1 MEKTYDMETN
11 EKKQRILIVDDE
23 EDIREIL
30 HFNLENEGY
39 EIDQA
44 ESAEEALNVLND
56 SHNLILLDVMMGG
69 MSGFKLAQ
77 LLRKSGNNVPIVF
90 LTAKNTENDLLS
102 GFSIG
107 GDDYISK
114 PFSVKEVIARI
125 KTILK
130 RAGSAK
136 EEKSASQNIVVDG
149 LEIDLEKKIVHVNE
163 EAVEL
168 THKEFNILVLL
179 VQNPGKIYTRTD
191 ILDKAWSDNSIVLD
205 RTVDVHIT
213 RLRKKIGEYGK
224 YIISRTG
231 YGYSFSQK

>member
-1 MEKTYDMETN
+1 METN
-11 EKKQRILIVDDE
+11 NLPQHILIVDDE
-23 EDIREIL
+23 EDIRDIL
-30 HFNLENEGY
+30 QFNLENEGFI
-39 EIDQA
+39 IDQA
-44 ESAEEALNVLND
+44 SSAEEALNVLNETH
-56 SHNLILLDVMMGG
+56 SLLLLDVMMGG

-77 LLRKSGNNVPIVF
+77 LLRKSGNEVPIIF

-107 GDDYISK
+107 ADDYISK
-114 PFSVKEVIARI
+114 PFSVKEVIARV
-125 KTILK
+125 KSILK
-130 RAGSAK
+130 RASMKAEAK
-136 EEKSASQNIVVDG
+136 AANPKIVVEGLVIDMESKTVEVDG
-149 LEIDLEKKIVHVNE
+149 ES
-163 EAVEL
+163 VEL

-179 VQNPGKIYTRTD
+179 VQNAGKIYTRTD

-224 YIISRTG
+224 YIVSRTG

>member
-11 EKKQRILIVDDE
+11 EIKQRILIVDDE
-23 EDIREIL
+23 EDIRDIL

-44 ESAEEALNVLND
+44 ESAEEALNILND
-56 SHNLILLDVMMGG
+56 KHDLILLDVMMGG

-77 LLRKSGNNVPIVF
+77 LLRKSGNLVPIVF

-114 PFSVKEVIARI
+114 PFSVKEVIARV

-130 RAGSAK
+130 RASFSK
-136 EEKSASQNIVVDG
+136 EEKNESRNIVVEG
-149 LEIDLEKKIVHVNE
+149 LLIDLEKKMVEVDGIS
-163 EAVEL
+163 VEL

-179 VQNPGKIYTRTD
+179 VQNPGKIYTRAD

-213 RLRKKIGEYGK
+213 RLRKKIGDYGK

>member
-1 MEKTYDMETN
+1 METS

-44 ESAEEALNVLND
+44 ESAEEALNVLNE

-130 RAGSAK
+130 RAGSSK
-136 EEKSASQNIVVDG
+136 DEKNVGQNIVVDG
-149 LEIDLEKKIVHVNE
+149 LIIDLEKKIVQVNE

>member
-1 MEKTYDMETN
+1 METN
-11 EKKQRILIVDDE
+11 NLPQHILIVDDE
-23 EDIREIL
+23 EDIRDIL
-30 HFNLENEGY
+30 QFNLENEGFI
-39 EIDQA
+39 IDQA
-44 ESAEEALNVLND
+44 CSAEEALNVLNETH
-56 SHNLILLDVMMGG
+56 SLLLLDVMMGG

-77 LLRKSGNNVPIVF
+77 LLRKSGNEVPIIF

-107 GDDYISK
+107 ADDYISK
-114 PFSVKEVIARI
+114 PFSVKEVIARV
-125 KTILK
+125 KSILK
-130 RAGSAK
+130 RASMKAEAK
-136 EEKSASQNIVVDG
+136 TANPKIVVEGLVIDMESKTVEVDG
-149 LEIDLEKKIVHVNE
+149 ES
-163 EAVEL
+163 VEL

-179 VQNPGKIYTRTD
+179 VQNAGKIYTRTD

-224 YIISRTG
+224 YIVSRTG

>member
-1 MEKTYDMETN
+1 METSDT
-11 EKKQRILIVDDE
+11 KQRILIVDDE
-23 EDIREIL
+23 EDIRDIL

-44 ESAEEALNVLND
+44 ESAESALNVLNET
-56 SHNLILLDVMMGG
+56 HNLILLDVMMGG

-77 LLRKSGNNVPIVF
+77 LLRKSGNEIPIIF

-107 GDDYISK
+107 ADDYISK
-114 PFSVKEVIARI
+114 PFSVKEVIARV
-125 KTILK
+125 KTVLK
-130 RAGSAK
+130 RTVATGSKA
-136 EEKSASQNIVVDG
+136 ESTDIVVDG
-149 LEIDLEKKIVHVNE
+149 LKVDMEQKVVFVNDE
-163 EAVEL
+163 SVEL

-179 VQNPGKIYTRTD
+179 LRNPGKIYTRTD
-191 ILDKAWSDNSIVLD
+191 ILDKAWNDNSVVLD

-231 YGYSFSQK
+231 YGYSFSLK

>member
-1 MEKTYDMETN
+1 METS

-44 ESAEEALNVLND
+44 ESAEEALNVLNE

-130 RAGSAK
+130 RAGSSK
-136 EEKSASQNIVVDG
+136 EEKNSAQNIAVDG
-149 LEIDLEKKIVHVNE
+149 LIIDLEKKIVHVNE

>member
-1 MEKTYDMETN
+1 METS

-44 ESAEEALNVLND
+44 ESAEEAFNVLNS

-77 LLRKSGNNVPIVF
+77 LLRKSGNNIPIVF

-136 EEKSASQNIVVDG
+136 EEKAPTQNIVVDG
-149 LEIDLEKKIVHVNE
+149 LLIDLEKKIVHVNE
-163 EAVEL
+163 EVVEL

-224 YIISRTG
+224 FIISRTG

>member
-1 MEKTYDMETN
+1 METN

>member
-1 MEKTYDMETN
+1 METS

-77 LLRKSGNNVPIVF
+77 LLRKSGNNIPIVF

-130 RAGSAK
+130 RTGTAK
-136 EEKSASQNIVVDG
+136 EEKSASQNIVMEG
-149 LEIDLEKKIVHVNE
+149 LIIDLEKKIVHVNE

>member
-1 MEKTYDMETN
+1 METS

-44 ESAEEALNVLND
+44 ESAEEALNVLNN

-77 LLRKSGNNVPIVF
+77 LLRKSGNNIPIVF

-136 EEKSASQNIVVDG
+136 EEKTPTQNIVVDG
-149 LEIDLEKKIVHVNE
+149 LLIDLEKKIVHVNE
-163 EAVEL
+163 EVVEL

-224 YIISRTG
+224 FIISRTG

>member
-1 MEKTYDMETN
+1 MEIND
-11 EKKQRILIVDDE
+11 KKQRILIVDDE

-44 ESAEEALNVLND
+44 ESAEAAFNMLDD

-69 MSGFKLAQ
+69 MSGFKFAQ
-77 LLRKSGNNVPIVF
+77 LIRKSGNDIPIIF

-114 PFSVKEVIARI
+114 PFSVKEVIARV

-130 RAGSAK
+130 RTATVK
-136 EEKSASQNIVVDG
+136 TKNEEN
-149 LEIDLEKKIVHVNE
+149 LEKNITIEGLRIDFEKKSVTVDNQP
-163 EAVEL
+163 VEL

-179 VQNPGKIYTRTD
+179 TKNQEKVFTRSD
-191 ILDKAWSDNSIVLD
+191 ILDKAWNDNSVVLE

-224 YIISRTG
+224 YIIGRTG
-231 YGYSFSQK
+231 YGYSFSKK

>member
-1 MEKTYDMETN
+1 MEIS

-56 SHNLILLDVMMGG
+56 THNLILLDVMMGG
-69 MSGFKLAQ
+69 MSGFKFAQ
-77 LLRKSGNNVPIVF
+77 MLRKAGNNIPIVF

-114 PFSVKEVIARI
+114 PFSVKEVIARV

-130 RAGSAK
+130 RASAQK
-136 EEKSASQNIVVDG
+136 EEKPEVKEIIVEG
-149 LEIDLEKKIVHVNE
+149 LTIDLEKKIVLVDGE
-163 EAVEL
+163 EIEL
-168 THKEFNILVLL
+168 THKEFNILLLL
-179 VQNPGKIYTRTD
+179 VQNAGKIFTRTD

-231 YGYSFSQK
+231 YGYSFSLK

>member
-1 MEKTYDMETN
+1 METS

-44 ESAEEALNVLND
+44 ESAEEALNVLNN

-77 LLRKSGNNVPIVF
+77 LLRKSGNNIPIVF

-136 EEKSASQNIVVDG
+136 EEKAPTQNIVVDG
-149 LEIDLEKKIVHVNE
+149 LLIDLEKKIVHVNE
-163 EAVEL
+163 EVVEL

-224 YIISRTG
+224 FIISRTG

>member
-1 MEKTYDMETN
+1 METN
-11 EKKQRILIVDDE
+11 EIKQRILIVDDE
-23 EDIREIL
+23 EDIRDIL

-44 ESAEEALNVLND
+44 ESAEEALNILND
-56 SHNLILLDVMMGG
+56 KHDLILLDVMMGG

-77 LLRKSGNNVPIVF
+77 LLRKSGNLVPIVF

-114 PFSVKEVIARI
+114 PFSVKEVIARV

-130 RAGSAK
+130 RASFSK
-136 EEKSASQNIVVDG
+136 EEKNESRNIVVEG
-149 LEIDLEKKIVHVNE
+149 LLIDLEKKMVEVDGIS
-163 EAVEL
+163 VEL

-179 VQNPGKIYTRTD
+179 VQNPGKIYTRAD

-213 RLRKKIGEYGK
+213 RLRKKIGDYGK

>member
-1 MEKTYDMETN
+1 
-11 EKKQRILIVDDE
+11 
-23 EDIREIL
+23 
-30 HFNLENEGY
+30 
-39 EIDQA
+39 
-44 ESAEEALNVLND
+44 
-56 SHNLILLDVMMGG
+56 MMGG